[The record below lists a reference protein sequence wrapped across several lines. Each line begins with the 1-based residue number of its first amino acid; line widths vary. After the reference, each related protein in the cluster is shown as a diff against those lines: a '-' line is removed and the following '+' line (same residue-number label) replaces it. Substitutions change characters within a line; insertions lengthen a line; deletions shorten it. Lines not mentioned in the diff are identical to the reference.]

1 MNRISHHPWR
11 GAAFTL
17 AVRGVCALAGSA
29 RVALIATRV
38 RRSEKTT
45 VLTRCFGYR
54 VQSGPFAGMQL
65 PMRSSWNGDG
75 DLAPKL
81 LGCYEEE
88 LHRPLEELV
97 ARKPVRI
104 LNIGCAEGYYAVGL
118 ARIVPDAKVF
128 AYDIRIDAQTICR
141 LAAETNGVGSRV
153 TVGGPCT
160 LDTLRT
166 AIAREGRTLIVMDCE
181 GAELALLDQTAVPEL
196 ATCDILVECHDYV
209 DRAITATLRR
219 RFMTSHV
226 VENIVEGARDPNKYA
241 LVRQWESLDR
251 WLIVNEGRPEMM
263 NWLLCRARN
272 SIGD

>member
-1 MNRISHHPWR
+1 M
-11 GAAFTL
+11 
-17 AVRGVCALAGSA
+17 
-29 RVALIATRV
+29 
-38 RRSEKTT
+38 
-45 VLTRCFGYR
+45 
-54 VQSGPFAGMQL
+54 
-65 PMRSSWNGDG
+65 
-75 DLAPKL
+75 APKL